1 MFRLRTPLVKGARFF
16 NTSRVLKDAPKNR
29 NSILK
34 NRFFQGIVIG
44 LGIGVTYGLV
54 TNFNRPRNNKVGL
67 ESVPEVL
74 DGVNL
79 DPPTNVDAFPKT
91 ISVNKV
97 PFLALG
103 TGVRTVTFLNFHV
116 YAAGIYI
123 AADDVKRAK
132 KVFLELAPQFSNP
145 DGSPIDWTSLLNDE
159 IKGRAIINRL
169 LEENVQ
175 FAIRIT
181 PTRNT
186 DFNHLRDGFVRS
198 IMNQKEAKSVQ
209 SPEFGQ
215 SIAEIKRAFGRKRKL
230 TKGEVITWSRDVNGG
245 MTAWYG
251 LFDDGKELLGS
262 VNHPDAARLFFL
274 QYLSGNK
281 PSSPTLKESC
291 MNTLAK
297 IATSD

>member
-1 MFRLRTPLVKGARFF
+1 MFKFRTPVANVARFF
-16 NTSRVLKDAPKNR
+16 HTSRIAREAPKKR
-29 NSILK
+29 DSILK
-34 NRFFQGIVIG
+34 NRFVQGIALG
-44 LGIGVTYGLV
+44 LGVGVTYGLL
-54 TNFNRPRNNKVGL
+54 TNFNRPRNNRVSL
-67 ESVPEVL
+67 ESVPQIL
-74 DGVNL
+74 DNVNL
-79 DPPTNVDAFPKT
+79 DPPTNVDPFPKT

-123 AADDVKRAK
+123 AADDVERVKN
-132 KVFLELAPQFSNP
+132 VFAEIAPEFANA
-145 DGSPIDWTSLLNDE
+145 DGSPIDWSSLLNDE
-159 IKGRAIINRL
+159 TKGRAIINRM

-198 IMNQKEAKSVQ
+198 ITNQKEAKAMQ

-215 SIAEIKRAFGRKRKL
+215 SISDIKRAFGRKRKL

-274 QYLSGNK
+274 QYLSGSK
-281 PSSPTLKESC
+281 PSSPALKSNC
-291 MNTLAK
+291 MKTLAE